1 MKKVKL
7 FISLFL
13 AIALNIS
20 AFEGGGVF
28 KTGLGFDLSKDKI
41 NLSHFDS
48 LSLWAKQNIDKE
60 GNYNFAIQ
68 SSYLFNLKKPIKPDG
83 KLDLDHI
90 LNLDMLKFSFLFLIG
105 NDSLTIDAGRYNIS
119 DITAVILNQ
128 NIDGVYIAYKKTN
141 FSTYFNLGYTG
152 LLNAYIN
159 PTNVAGIMSISKSK
173 EQTKI
178 YNLAPSFVHISALF
192 HIPFQSLRHAIDI
205 DLNSFIATQNPK
217 ATNNYVSIS
226 VNGPIVKN
234 LFYLTSASASI
245 ITRNNKKDPQIG
257 FFLSGEINYYF
268 EKYSS
273 KVGLKT
279 QWFSGGELA
288 FKSFTLSNASK
299 VGFIENSDLL
309 KIGLNGSIKPITD
322 LFLNSEFNIITH
334 GSPQAKGND
343 FLKGFEWATSVNYA
357 ILQDIAV
364 SGDLGMFIT
373 KNGNVN
379 ARFGLKGII
388 SF

>member
-1 MKKVKL
+1 
-7 FISLFL
+7 
-13 AIALNIS
+13 
-20 AFEGGGVF
+20 
-28 KTGLGFDLSKDKI
+28 
-41 NLSHFDS
+41 
-48 LSLWAKQNIDKE
+48 
-60 GNYNFAIQ
+60 
-68 SSYLFNLKKPIKPDG
+68 
-83 KLDLDHI
+83 
-90 LNLDMLKFSFLFLIG
+90 MLKFSFLFLIG